1 MCHAPS
7 VLFHIACDRVVIR
20 GSDDFYPR
28 EDLSHGPHL
37 YSNSFNA
44 LLLSN
49 LGVQDWDM
57 FQTGLGGS
65 NPSWFHAAARA
76 ISGGPVY
83 VSDRPGQHN
92 ADILRKL
99 VLEDGS
105 VLRASTNAL
114 PTLDCLMR

>member
-1 MCHAPS
+1 M
-7 VLFHIACDRVVIR
+7 VIR

-57 FQTGLGGS
+57 FQTGLGVQ
-65 NPSWFHAAARA
+65 AR
-76 ISGGPVY
+76 
-83 VSDRPGQHN
+83 RN
-92 ADILRKL
+92 
-99 VLEDGS
+99 
-105 VLRASTNAL
+105 T
-114 PTLDCLMR
+114 

>member
-114 PTLDCLMR
+114 PTLD